1 MHSFADVSPGASGGA
16 VIEDNKLIGVISR
29 GCATWFQEEGK
40 PKFTWPTVTIG
51 IGPIKELLKEI
62 K

>member
-1 MHSFADVSPGASGGA
+1 MDWYVSPVASGGA
-16 VIEDNKLIGVISR
+16 VIEDDKLIGVISR

-51 IGPIKELLKEI
+51 VGPIKELLKEI
-62 K
+62 KWM